1 MNYGSDEDSKSKD
14 EDIVTLKNGW
24 ISGKDEDFKS
34 KDEDIVTLKNG
45 WTSGKD
51 EDSKSKY
58 EYTVTLKNGWT
69 SGKDEDSKSKDEYI
83 VTLKNGWTSG
93 KDEDSES
100 KDEDLDWEVWFK
112 PWILDSSFYNK
123 KISENTSIYFLQMI
137 KILIFKWKQI
147 FFKKDICFF
156 QIVIYI

>member
-14 EDIVTLKNGW
+14 EDTVTLKNGW
-24 ISGKDEDFKS
+24 TSGKDEDSES
-34 KDEDIVTLKNG
+34 KDKDIVTLKNG

-51 EDSKSKY
+51 EDSKSK
-58 EYTVTLKNGWT
+58 
-69 SGKDEDSKSKDEYI
+69 DEDI

-123 KISENTSIYFLQMI
+123 KNLWNTSIFFFTKYQNIDFQMKTYFL
-137 KILIFKWKQI
+137 
-147 FFKKDICFF
+147 
-156 QIVIYI
+156 

>member
-1 MNYGSDEDSKSKD
+1 MKNGWTSGSDEDSKSKD

-24 ISGKDEDFKS
+24 TYGKYEDSKS
-34 KDEDIVTLKNG
+34 KDEDI
-45 WTSGKD
+45 
-51 EDSKSKY
+51 
-58 EYTVTLKNGWT
+58 VTLKNGWT

>member
-14 EDIVTLKNGW
+14 EDT
-24 ISGKDEDFKS
+24 
-34 KDEDIVTLKNG
+34 
-45 WTSGKD
+45 
-51 EDSKSKY
+51 
-58 EYTVTLKNGWT
+58 
-69 SGKDEDSKSKDEYI
+69 

-123 KISENTSIYFLQMI
+123 KNLWNTSIFFFTKYQNIDFQMKTYFL
-137 KILIFKWKQI
+137 
-147 FFKKDICFF
+147 
-156 QIVIYI
+156 